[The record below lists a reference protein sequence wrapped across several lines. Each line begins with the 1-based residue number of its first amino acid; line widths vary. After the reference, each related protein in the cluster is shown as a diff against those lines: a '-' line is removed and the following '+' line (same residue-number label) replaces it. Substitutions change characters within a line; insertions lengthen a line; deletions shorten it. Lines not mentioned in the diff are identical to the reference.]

1 MCSSTVKTAWEP
13 YATKPVDRNCHGSRL
28 ILSLYP
34 VIQIQ
39 NVSKSFGVQVL
50 LDGASMLVGD
60 HERVGLV
67 GRNGCGKSTLFKMI
81 LGQECL
87 DGGSI
92 DIPKKYTLGYLQQ
105 HLNFTHATVHE
116 EACSVLK
123 PNEDGWIEEHKVEAI
138 LFGLGFDEESMHKSP
153 ALLSGGFQIRLN
165 LAKVLASEPDMLLL
179 DEPTN
184 YLDIVS
190 MRWLSRFL
198 RSWKGEVLLITH
210 DHHFMDEVC
219 THTAGIHRHKIRK
232 VKGTVEKL
240 RETIAEEEEV
250 AQRTQENEAKKKAQ
264 LEQVIERFR
273 YKAAKAAMVQSKI
286 KAAAK
291 LANGERLTHER
302 NLEFSF
308 TEAGFPGKRML
319 QIKGLHFAYP
329 NRDENGT
336 EQGMGPELITD
347 LTMEV
352 FKGDRIAIIG
362 PNGRGKTTLLNLI
375 AKELQPTEGEISHNP
390 NLQINYFGQ
399 TNINRLNLDNTVEEE
414 IASAIEE
421 VSQKSRARG
430 LAGLMMF
437 SGDAALKKVKVL
449 SGGERSRVL
458 LGKILASACNMLL
471 LDEPTNHL
479 DMESIESLI
488 DALEDYEGTALVVTH
503 DEELLHAFANR
514 LVVFDGGKCR
524 VFEGSYAD
532 FLEKVGWASEKKPG
546 GTESA
551 NIKVSNIDVKT
562 DAAASGAPRGKEDR
576 KARADYIAER
586 SKVIKPLEKK
596 IAKIEEDIAKAEALG
611 GELEAKLVAASES
624 GDGNAITAIAK
635 DMDDNKKTVDNL
647 YEEWEAT
654 SAELEAAKD
663 KYPI

>member
-1 MCSSTVKTAWEP
+1 M
-13 YATKPVDRNCHGSRL
+13 
-28 ILSLYP
+28 
-34 VIQIQ
+34 
-39 NVSKSFGVQVL
+39 QVL
-50 LDGASMLVGD
+50 LDGASMLVAD

-87 DGGSI
+87 DGGNI
-92 DIPKKYTLGYLQQ
+92 DIPKGYTIGYLQQ
-105 HLNFTHATVHE
+105 HIKFTHPTVHE

-123 PNEDGWIEEHKVEAI
+123 VNEDGWLEEHKVEAI
-138 LFGLGFDEESMHKSP
+138 LFGLGFDEESMQKDP
-153 ALLSGGFQIRLN
+153 MLLSGGFQIRLN

-198 RSWKGEVLLITH
+198 RAWKGEVLLITH

-219 THTAGIHRHKIRK
+219 THTVGIHRHKMRK

-250 AQRTQENEAKKKAQ
+250 AMRTQENEQRKKEQ
-264 LEQVIERFR
+264 LEKVIERFR

-291 LANGERLTHER
+291 LATGERLSHER
-302 NLEFSF
+302 NLDFSF
-308 TEAGFPGKRML
+308 KSAEFPGKRML
-319 QIKGLHFAYP
+319 QIHGLSFAYK
-329 NRDENGT
+329 NEDGY
-336 EQGMGPELITD
+336 GPELITD
-347 LTMEV
+347 LEMEV

-375 AKELQPTEGEISHNP
+375 ANEFAPTQGTINYNP
-390 NLQINYFGQ
+390 NLKINYFGQ

-414 IASAIEE
+414 IASAITD
-421 VSQKSRARG
+421 VSQKSRARS

-437 SGDAALKKVKVL
+437 SGDTAMKKIKVL

-458 LGKILASACNMLL
+458 LGKILANESNMLL

-488 DALEDYEGTALVVTH
+488 DALEDYDGTALVVTH

-514 LVVFDGGKCR
+514 LIVFDGGKCR

-546 GTESA
+546 GASSA
-551 NIKVSNIDVKT
+551 NIKVSNIDVTNDKPVSST
-562 DAAASGAPRGKEDR
+562 PRSKEDR
-576 KARADYIAER
+576 RARADYIAER
-586 SKVIKPLEKK
+586 SKVIKPLEKET
-596 IAKIEEDIAKAEALG
+596 ARLEAEIAKAEAIG

-635 DMDDNKKTVDNL
+635 EMDDNKKLTEEL
-647 YEEWEAT
+647 YAAWEKA

-663 KYPI
+663 KYKLD

>member
-1 MCSSTVKTAWEP
+1 M
-13 YATKPVDRNCHGSRL
+13 
-28 ILSLYP
+28 
-34 VIQIQ
+34 IQVQ

-153 ALLSGGFQIRLN
+153 MLLSGGFQIRLN

-198 RSWKGEVLLITH
+198 RNWKGEVLLITH

-219 THTAGIHRHKIRK
+219 THTAGIFRHKIRK
-232 VKGTVEKL
+232 VKGSVEKL
-240 RETIAEEEEV
+240 RETVAEEEEV

-291 LANGERLTHER
+291 LATGERLTHER

-319 QIKGLHFAYP
+319 QIKGLSFAYP
-329 NRDENGT
+329 NRTEDGT
-336 EQGMGPELITD
+336 VQGMGPELITD

-352 FKGDRIAIIG
+352 FKGDRIAVIG

-375 AKELQPTEGEISHNP
+375 AKELSPTAGEISHNP

-458 LGKILASACNMLL
+458 LGKILASPCNMLL

-488 DALEDYEGTALVVTH
+488 DALDDYEGTAMVVTH
-503 DEELLHAFANR
+503 DEELLHAFATR

-524 VFEGSYAD
+524 IFEGTYAD

-546 GTESA
+546 GSESA

-562 DAAASGAPRGKEDR
+562 DGGNASANNAAGGAPRAKEDR

-596 IAKIEEDIAKAEALG
+596 LAKLEEDIAKAEALG
-611 GELEAKLVAASES
+611 GELEAKLVTASES

-635 DMDDNKKTVDNL
+635 DMDDNKKKVDQL
-647 YEEWEAT
+647 YEEWEKV

>member
-1 MCSSTVKTAWEP
+1 M
-13 YATKPVDRNCHGSRL
+13 
-28 ILSLYP
+28 
-34 VIQIQ
+34 IQVQ

-153 ALLSGGFQIRLN
+153 MLLSGGFQIRLN

-198 RSWKGEVLLITH
+198 RNWKGEVLLITH

-219 THTAGIHRHKIRK
+219 THTAGIFRHKIRK
-232 VKGTVEKL
+232 VKGSVEKL
-240 RETIAEEEEV
+240 RETVAEEEEV

-291 LANGERLTHER
+291 LATGERLTHER
-302 NLEFSF
+302 NLDFSF

-319 QIKGLHFAYP
+319 QIKGLSFAYP
-329 NRDENGT
+329 NHT
-336 EQGMGPELITD
+336 EDGAVQGMGPELITD

-375 AKELQPTEGEISHNP
+375 AKELSPTAGEISHNP

-421 VSQKSRARG
+421 VAQKSRARG

-458 LGKILASACNMLL
+458 LGKILASPCNMLL

-488 DALEDYEGTALVVTH
+488 DALDDYEGTAMVVTH
-503 DEELLHAFANR
+503 DEELLHAFATR

-524 VFEGSYAD
+524 VFEGTYAD

-546 GTESA
+546 GSESA

-562 DAAASGAPRGKEDR
+562 DGGNASANNAAGGAPRAKEDR

-586 SKVIKPLEKK
+586 SKIIKPLEKK
-596 IAKIEEDIAKAEALG
+596 LAKLEEDIAKAEALG
-611 GELEAKLVAASES
+611 GELEAKLVTASES

-635 DMDDNKKTVDNL
+635 DMDDNKKKIDQL
-647 YEEWEAT
+647 YEEWEKV

>member
-1 MCSSTVKTAWEP
+1 M
-13 YATKPVDRNCHGSRL
+13 
-28 ILSLYP
+28 
-34 VIQIQ
+34 IQIQ

-50 LDGASMLVGD
+50 LDGASLLVGD

-153 ALLSGGFQIRLN
+153 SLLSGGFQIRLN

-198 RSWKGEVLLITH
+198 RNWKGEVLLITH

-219 THTAGIHRHKIRK
+219 THTAGIFRHKIRK
-232 VKGTVEKL
+232 VKGSVEKL

-250 AQRTQENEAKKKAQ
+250 AQRTQENEAKKKEQ
-264 LEQVIERFR
+264 LEKVIERFR

-291 LANGERLTHER
+291 LATGERLTHER
-302 NLEFSF
+302 NLDFSF
-308 TEAGFPGKRML
+308 TEAPFPGKRML
-319 QIKGLHFAYP
+319 QIKGLSFAYP
-329 NRDENGT
+329 NKGEDGT
-336 EQGMGPELITD
+336 VQGMGPELITD

-352 FKGDRIAIIG
+352 FKGDRIAVIG

-375 AKELQPTEGEISHNP
+375 AKELQPTAGEISHNP

-399 TNINRLNLDNTVEEE
+399 TNINRLNLENNVEEE
-414 IASAIEE
+414 IATAIEE

-503 DEELLHAFANR
+503 DEELLHAFATR

-524 VFEGSYAD
+524 IFEGTYAD

-546 GTESA
+546 GSESA

-562 DAAASGAPRGKEDR
+562 DNGNSGAPRAKEDR

-596 IAKIEEDIAKAEALG
+596 LANIEAEIAKAEALG
-611 GELEAKLVAASES
+611 GELESKLVTASES

-635 DMDDNKKTVDNL
+635 DMDDNKKKVDQL
-647 YEEWEAT
+647 YEDWEKT
-654 SAELEAAKD
+654 SAELESAKD

>member
-1 MCSSTVKTAWEP
+1 M
-13 YATKPVDRNCHGSRL
+13 
-28 ILSLYP
+28 
-34 VIQIQ
+34 
-39 NVSKSFGVQVL
+39 QVL
-50 LDGASMLVGD
+50 LDGASMLVAD

-87 DGGSI
+87 DGGNI
-92 DIPKKYTLGYLQQ
+92 DIPKGYTIGYLQQ
-105 HLNFTHATVHE
+105 HIKFTHPTVHE

-123 PNEDGWIEEHKVEAI
+123 VNEDGWLEEHKVEAI
-138 LFGLGFDEESMHKSP
+138 LFGLGFDEESMQKDP
-153 ALLSGGFQIRLN
+153 MLLSGGFQIRLN

-198 RSWKGEVLLITH
+198 RAWKGEVLLITH

-219 THTAGIHRHKIRK
+219 THTVGIHRHKMRK

-250 AQRTQENEAKKKAQ
+250 AMRTQENEQRKKEQ
-264 LEQVIERFR
+264 LEKVIERFR

-291 LANGERLTHER
+291 LATGERLSHER
-302 NLEFSF
+302 NLDFSF
-308 TEAGFPGKRML
+308 KSAEFPGKRML
-319 QIKGLHFAYP
+319 QIHGLHFAYK
-329 NRDENGT
+329 NEDGY
-336 EQGMGPELITD
+336 GPELITD
-347 LTMEV
+347 LEMEV

-375 AKELQPTEGEISHNP
+375 ANEFAPTQGTINYNP
-390 NLQINYFGQ
+390 NLKINYFGQ

-414 IASAIEE
+414 IASAITD
-421 VSQKSRARG
+421 VSQKSRARS

-437 SGDAALKKVKVL
+437 SGDTAMKKIKVL

-458 LGKILASACNMLL
+458 LGKILANESNMLL

-488 DALEDYEGTALVVTH
+488 DALEDYDGTALVVTH

-514 LVVFDGGKCR
+514 LIVFDGGKCR

-546 GTESA
+546 GASSA
-551 NIKVSNIDVKT
+551 NIKVSNIDVTNDKPVSST
-562 DAAASGAPRGKEDR
+562 PRSKEDR
-576 KARADYIAER
+576 RARADYIAER
-586 SKVIKPLEKK
+586 SKVIKPLEKET
-596 IAKIEEDIAKAEALG
+596 ARLEVEIAKAEAIG

-624 GDGNAITAIAK
+624 GDGNAITSIAK
-635 DMDDNKKTVDNL
+635 EMDDNKKLTEEL
-647 YEEWEAT
+647 YAAWEKA

-663 KYPI
+663 KYKLD

>member
-1 MCSSTVKTAWEP
+1 M
-13 YATKPVDRNCHGSRL
+13 
-28 ILSLYP
+28 
-34 VIQIQ
+34 IQIQ

-153 ALLSGGFQIRLN
+153 MLLSGGFQIRLN

-219 THTAGIHRHKIRK
+219 THTAGIFRHKIRK
-232 VKGTVEKL
+232 VKGSVEKL
-240 RETIAEEEEV
+240 RETVAEEEEV

-291 LANGERLTHER
+291 LATGERLTHER

-319 QIKGLHFAYP
+319 QIKGLSFAYP
-329 NRDENGT
+329 NRAEDGT
-336 EQGMGPELITD
+336 VQGMGPELISD
-347 LTMEV
+347 LTMEI

-375 AKELQPTEGEISHNP
+375 AKELSPTAGEISHNP
-390 NLQINYFGQ
+390 NVQINYFGQ

-421 VSQKSRARG
+421 VAQKSRARG

-458 LGKILASACNMLL
+458 LGKILASPCNMLL

-479 DMESIESLI
+479 DMESMESLI
-488 DALEDYEGTALVVTH
+488 DALDDYEGTAMVVTH
-503 DEELLHAFANR
+503 DEELLHAFATR

-524 VFEGSYAD
+524 VFEGTYAD

-546 GTESA
+546 GSESA

-562 DAAASGAPRGKEDR
+562 DGGNASSNNAAGGAPRAKEDR
-576 KARADYIAER
+576 KARTDYIAER
-586 SKVIKPLEKK
+586 SKVIKPLEKQL
-596 IAKIEEDIAKAEALG
+596 AKLEEDIAKAEALG
-611 GELEAKLVAASES
+611 GELEAKLVTASET
-624 GDGNAITAIAK
+624 GDGNAITTIAK
-635 DMDDNKKTVDNL
+635 DMDDNKKKVDQL
-647 YEEWEAT
+647 YEEWEKV

>member
-1 MCSSTVKTAWEP
+1 M
-13 YATKPVDRNCHGSRL
+13 
-28 ILSLYP
+28 
-34 VIQIQ
+34 IQIQ
-39 NVSKSFGVQVL
+39 NVTKSFGVQVL
-50 LDGASMLVGD
+50 LDGASLLVGD

-123 PNEDGWIEEHKVEAI
+123 PNEDGWLEEHKVEAI

-153 ALLSGGFQIRLN
+153 MLLSGGFQIRLN

-198 RSWKGEVLLITH
+198 RNWKGEVLLITH

-291 LANGERLTHER
+291 LATGERLTHER
-302 NLEFSF
+302 NLDFSF
-308 TEAGFPGKRML
+308 TEAPFPGKRML
-319 QIKGLHFAYP
+319 QIKGLSFAY
-329 NRDENGT
+329 DG
-336 EQGMGPELITD
+336 GPELITD

-352 FKGDRIAIIG
+352 FKGDRIAVIG

-375 AKELQPTEGEISHNP
+375 AKELQPTAGEISHNP

-414 IASAIEE
+414 IATAIEE

-503 DEELLHAFANR
+503 DEELLHAFATR

-524 VFEGSYAD
+524 IFEGSYAD

-551 NIKVSNIDVKT
+551 NIKVSNIDVQT
-562 DAAASGAPRGKEDR
+562 DGGNNAAGNAAPRAKEDR

-596 IAKIEEDIAKAEALG
+596 LAQIEADIAKAEALG

-635 DMDDNKKTVDNL
+635 DMDDNKKAVDSL
-647 YEEWEAT
+647 YEAWEKT
-654 SAELEAAKD
+654 SAELESAKD

>member
-1 MCSSTVKTAWEP
+1 M
-13 YATKPVDRNCHGSRL
+13 
-28 ILSLYP
+28 
-34 VIQIQ
+34 IQVQ
-39 NVSKSFGVQVL
+39 NVSKSFGMQVL
-50 LDGASMLVGD
+50 LDQASFLVGD

-87 DGGSI
+87 DGGTI
-92 DIPKKYTLGYLQQ
+92 DIPKKYTIGYLQQ
-105 HLNFTHATVHE
+105 HINFTHKTVHE

-138 LFGLGFDEESMHKSP
+138 LFGLGFDEESMSKDP
-153 ALLSGGFQIRLN
+153 MLLSGGFQIRLN

-198 RSWKGEVLLITH
+198 RNWKGEVLLITH

-219 THTAGIHRHKIRK
+219 THTVGIHRHKIRK

-250 AQRTQENEAKKKAQ
+250 AMRTQENEAKKKAQ
-264 LEQVIERFR
+264 LDQLIERFR

-308 TEAGFPGKRML
+308 TEAPFPGKRML
-319 QIKGLHFAYP
+319 QIHNLAFKYG
-329 NRDENGT
+329 D
-336 EQGMGPELITD
+336 GPELFSD
-347 LTMEV
+347 LEFEV

-375 AKELQPTEGEISHNP
+375 AKELNPTTGEICHNP

-399 TNINRLNLDNTVEEE
+399 TNINRLNLDNSVEEE
-414 IASAIEE
+414 IASAIAE

-437 SGDAALKKVKVL
+437 SGDNALKKIKVL

-458 LGKILASACNMLL
+458 LGKILASQCNMLL

-488 DALEDYEGTALVVTH
+488 DALDDYEGTAMVVTH

-524 VFEGSYAD
+524 IFEGSYAD
-532 FLEKVGWASEKKPG
+532 FLEKVGWAAEKKPG
-546 GTESA
+546 GMDGDNA
-551 NIKVSNIDVKT
+551 KLSNIDVTK
-562 DAAASGAPRGKEDR
+562 DAPTASAAPSAKMDR

-586 SKVIKPLEKK
+586 SKIIKPLEKA
-596 IAKIEEDIAKAEALG
+596 IAKIEDDIAKAEELSGA
-611 GELEAKLVAASES
+611 LEAKLVAASES
-624 GDGNAITAIAK
+624 GDGNAITSIAK
-635 DMDDNKKTVDNL
+635 EMDDIKKKIDDL
-647 YEEWEAT
+647 YTQYEVKN
-654 SAELEAAKD
+654 AELEAAND
-663 KYPI
+663 KYPLD

>member
-1 MCSSTVKTAWEP
+1 M
-13 YATKPVDRNCHGSRL
+13 
-28 ILSLYP
+28 
-34 VIQIQ
+34 IQVQ
-39 NVSKSFGVQVL
+39 NVSKSFGEQVL
-50 LDGASMLVGD
+50 LDGASFLVAS

-81 LGQECL
+81 LGQECI

-92 DIPKKYTLGYLQQ
+92 DIPKNYTIGYLQQ
-105 HLNFTHATVHE
+105 HIDFKHATVHE

-153 ALLSGGFQIRLN
+153 MLLSGGFQIRLN

-198 RSWKGEVLLITH
+198 RAWKGEVLLITH

-219 THTAGIHRHKIRK
+219 THTVGIHRHKMRK

-250 AQRTQENEAKKKAQ
+250 AMRTQENEQRKKEQ
-264 LEQVIERFR
+264 LEKVIERFR

-302 NLEFSF
+302 NLDFSF
-308 TEAGFPGKRML
+308 TETPFPGKRML

-329 NRDENGT
+329 NRGDDGSV
-336 EQGMGPELITD
+336 QGMGPELITD
-347 LTMEV
+347 LTMEI
-352 FKGDRIAIIG
+352 FKGDRIAVIG

-375 AKELQPTEGEISHNP
+375 AKELQPTEGEISYNP

-514 LVVFDGGKCR
+514 LVVFDGGTCR
-524 VFEGSYAD
+524 IFEGTYAD

-546 GTESA
+546 GSNSA
-551 NIKVSNIDVKT
+551 NIKVSNIDVKG
-562 DAAASGAPRGKEDR
+562 DGKPAGGDNGSAAGANPVPRAKEDR

-596 IAKIEEDIAKAEALG
+596 LANLEAEIAKAEEMG
-611 GELEAKLVAASES
+611 GELEAKLVTASES
-624 GDGNAITAIAK
+624 GDGAAITAIAK
-635 DMDDNKKTVDNL
+635 DMDDNKKKVDQL
-647 YEEWEAT
+647 YEDWEKT

>member
-1 MCSSTVKTAWEP
+1 M
-13 YATKPVDRNCHGSRL
+13 
-28 ILSLYP
+28 
-34 VIQIQ
+34 IQVQ
-39 NVSKSFGVQVL
+39 NVSKSFGEQVL
-50 LDGASMLVGD
+50 LDGASFLVAS

-81 LGQECL
+81 LGQECI

-92 DIPKKYTLGYLQQ
+92 DIPKNYTIGYLQQ
-105 HLNFTHATVHE
+105 HIDFKHATVHE

-123 PNEDGWIEEHKVEAI
+123 PNEDGWLEEHKVEAI

-153 ALLSGGFQIRLN
+153 MLLSGGFQIRLN

-198 RSWKGEVLLITH
+198 RAWKGEVLLITH

-219 THTAGIHRHKIRK
+219 THTVGIHRHKMRK

-250 AQRTQENEAKKKAQ
+250 AMRTQENEQRKKEQ
-264 LEQVIERFR
+264 LERVIERFR

-302 NLEFSF
+302 NLDFSF
-308 TEAGFPGKRML
+308 TETPFPGKRML

-329 NRDENGT
+329 NRGDDGSV
-336 EQGMGPELITD
+336 QGMGPELITD
-347 LTMEV
+347 LTMEI
-352 FKGDRIAIIG
+352 FKGDRIAVIG

-375 AKELQPTEGEISHNP
+375 AKELQPTEGEISYNP

-437 SGDAALKKVKVL
+437 SGDAALKKIKVL

-514 LVVFDGGKCR
+514 LVVVDGGTCR
-524 VFEGSYAD
+524 IFEGTYAD

-546 GTESA
+546 GSNSA
-551 NIKVSNIDVKT
+551 NIKVSNIDVKG
-562 DAAASGAPRGKEDR
+562 DGKPAGGDNGNAGSAAGANPVPRAKEDR

-596 IAKIEEDIAKAEALG
+596 LANLEAEIAKAEEMG
-611 GELEAKLVAASES
+611 GELEAKLVTASES
-624 GDGNAITAIAK
+624 GDGAAITAIAK
-635 DMDDNKKTVDNL
+635 DMDDNKKKIDQL
-647 YEEWEAT
+647 YEDWEKT
-654 SAELEAAKD
+654 TAELEAAKD

>member
-1 MCSSTVKTAWEP
+1 M
-13 YATKPVDRNCHGSRL
+13 
-28 ILSLYP
+28 
-34 VIQIQ
+34 IQVQ
-39 NVSKSFGVQVL
+39 NISKSFGEQVL
-50 LDGASMLVGD
+50 LDGASFLVGD

-67 GRNGCGKSTLFKMI
+67 GRNGCGKYPLFKMI

-87 DGGSI
+87 DGGTI

-105 HLNFTHATVHE
+105 HIHFTHPTVHQ

-138 LFGLGFDEESMHKSP
+138 LFGLGFDEESMQKSP

-198 RSWKGEVLLITH
+198 RNWKGEVLLITH

-219 THTAGIHRHKIRK
+219 THTIGIHRKKIRK
-232 VKGTVEKL
+232 VKGPVEKL

-250 AQRTQENEAKKKAQ
+250 AMRTQENEARKKEQ
-264 LEQVIERFR
+264 LEKVIERFR

-291 LANGERLTHER
+291 LANGTRLTHER
-302 NLEFSF
+302 NLDFSF
-308 TEAGFPGKRML
+308 TEAPFPGKRML
-319 QIKGLHFAYP
+319 QIKNLSFAYHKQ
-329 NRDENGT
+329 DSMGSALEDF
-336 EQGMGPELITD
+336 GPELISNLD
-347 LTMEV
+347 VEV

-375 AKELQPTEGEISHNP
+375 AQELQPTMGEISHNP
-390 NLQINYFGQ
+390 NVQINYFGQ

-414 IASAIEE
+414 IASAILE
-421 VSQKSRARG
+421 VSEKSRARG

-437 SGDAALKKVKVL
+437 SGDNALKKVRVL

-458 LGKILASACNMLL
+458 LGKILASKCNLLL

-488 DALEDYEGTALVVTH
+488 DALDDYEGTAMVVTH

-514 LVVFDGGKCR
+514 LIVFDGGVCR
-524 VFEGSYAD
+524 MFEGSYAD
-532 FLEKVGWASEKKPG
+532 FLEKVGWENEKKAG
-546 GTESA
+546 GKGD
-551 NIKVSNIDVKT
+551 NIKGSNIDVST
-562 DAAASGAPRGKEDR
+562 DTSRTNGTTTATSSAAPPRGKEDR
-576 KARADYIAER
+576 KARAEYVAER
-586 SKVIKPLEKK
+586 SKIIKPIEKA
-596 IAKIEEDIAKAEALG
+596 IAKIEEDLAKYEG
-611 GELEAKLVAASES
+611 QTPELEARLVAASES
-624 GDGNAITAIAK
+624 GDGSAITQIAK
-635 DMDDNKKTVDNL
+635 EMDENKKKIDDL
-647 YEEWEAT
+647 YSEWEKKN
-654 SAELEAAKD
+654 AELEAAKD
-663 KYPI
+663 KYPLD